1 MTQVLARLTTQYS
14 DLEDRIRLSGEDE
27 TGKTLVLWMTHRLA
41 RRVVPAFVE
50 WLEKQNADLPMPEV
64 RQEMAQQAAEA
75 GLEPQAPVK
84 AAQKVDGWRVDAIDL
99 TFSGDAVRIT
109 FKNDAGDKAQLDLG
123 ATPLRQWLG
132 IMRGCFERG
141 EWPLDIWPEWLMSA
155 KPEPKE
161 KDTAILH

>member
-1 MTQVLARLTTQYS
+1 MTHALARLTTQYS
-14 DLEDRIRLSGEDE
+14 DIEDRIRLSGEVE
-27 TGKTLVLWMTHRLA
+27 NGSPLVLWMTHRLA

-50 WLEKQNADLPMPEV
+50 WLEKQNADLPMAEV

-84 AAQKVDGWRVDAIDL
+84 APGETNGWRIDAIDL
-99 TFSGDAVRIT
+99 TFSGEAVRIT
-109 FKNDAGDKAQLDLG
+109 FKNDTGGKAQLDLG

-132 IMRGCFERG
+132 ILRGCFERG
-141 EWPLDIWPEWLMSA
+141 EWPLDIWPDWLMSA